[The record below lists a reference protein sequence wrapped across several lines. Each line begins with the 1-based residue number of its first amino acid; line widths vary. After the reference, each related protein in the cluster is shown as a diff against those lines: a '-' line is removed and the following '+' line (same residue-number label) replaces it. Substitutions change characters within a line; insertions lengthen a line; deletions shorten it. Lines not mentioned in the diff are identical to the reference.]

1 VRSTG
6 DSAIE
11 ARCQHAGQSVR
22 SASRFVALPLRFFGG
37 APNYRAIPAP
47 SSPEVIGPHCPQP
60 RDSMRRRPPEAT
72 GEPSGCGLARSLI
85 RGLCP
90 KKPEEVDAGREETA
104 SRVEEDT
111 MEQDKGD
118 KGGEQKGKVTFKKWW
133 RDARPTKTVVF
144 WSWIGSVVLTIR
156 IGENRFVEAK

>member
-1 VRSTG
+1 MRSSG

-11 ARCQHAGQSVR
+11 ARCQHTGQSVR

-37 APNYRAIPAP
+37 APIYRAIPAP
-47 SSPEVIGPHCPQP
+47 TAYEARGQHRPQP
-60 RDSMRRRPPEAT
+60 RDSMRRRSPEAT
-72 GEPSGCGLARSLI
+72 GAPRGYGLACSVKRRLRSE
-85 RGLCP
+85 
-90 KKPEEVDAGREETA
+90 KAAEVDAGLEGTA
-104 SRVEEDT
+104 SRTEEDT
-111 MEQDKGD
+111 MEQDKGYR
-118 KGGEQKGKVTFKKWW
+118 GAEQKGKVSFKEWW

>member
-1 VRSTG
+1 
-6 DSAIE
+6 
-11 ARCQHAGQSVR
+11 
-22 SASRFVALPLRFFGG
+22 
-37 APNYRAIPAP
+37 
-47 SSPEVIGPHCPQP
+47 
-60 RDSMRRRPPEAT
+60 
-72 GEPSGCGLARSLI
+72 
-85 RGLCP
+85 
-90 KKPEEVDAGREETA
+90 
-104 SRVEEDT
+104 